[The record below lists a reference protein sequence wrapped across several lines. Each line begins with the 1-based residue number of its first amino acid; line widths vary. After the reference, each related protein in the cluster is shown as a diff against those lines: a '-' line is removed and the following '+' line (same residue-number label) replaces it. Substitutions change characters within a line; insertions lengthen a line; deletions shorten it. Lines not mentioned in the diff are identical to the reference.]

1 MAQPLQPNLS
11 STGAAIFDNA
21 SADRALSLPQ
31 VTPFNVNRKGFAPK
45 GASGRRA
52 ERNQPIGRPEG
63 PQSCSI
69 LPPHNVPGLYLSVV
83 PVSSILI
90 RDPLVSLSNNL
101 TKLASSPRRPGRSAS
116 ARSRRISTGRLANVA
131 STSRLRRSRAPVNRR
146 GGLVLL
152 LDIVVAAGC
161 LARRWRDA

>member
-1 MAQPLQPNLS
+1 MAQPRHPNLS
-11 STGAAIFDNA
+11 SNGAAILDNA
-21 SADRALSLPQ
+21 SADLALSLPH
-31 VTPFNVNRKGFAPK
+31 VTPFNVKRKGFAPK
-45 GASGRRA
+45 GASGSRA
-52 ERNQPIGRPEG
+52 DRNQPIGLPEG

-90 RDPLVSLSNNL
+90 RDPLVSLSSRR

-116 ARSRRISTGRLANVA
+116 ARSLLISIGLLANVA
-131 STSRLRRSRAPVNRR
+131 STKRLRRSRAPAKRM

-152 LDIVVAAGC
+152 LDIVVVAAGC
-161 LARRWRDA
+161 

>member
-1 MAQPLQPNLS
+1 M
-11 STGAAIFDNA
+11 
-21 SADRALSLPQ
+21 
-31 VTPFNVNRKGFAPK
+31 
-45 GASGRRA
+45 GRCD
-52 ERNQPIGRPEG
+52 G

-69 LPPHNVPGLYLSVV
+69 DPPHNVPGLYLSVV

-101 TKLASSPRRPGRSAS
+101 TKLASSPRKPGRSAS
-116 ARSRRISTGRLANVA
+116 ARRRRISIGLLANVA
-131 STSRLRRSRAPVNRR
+131 NTSRLRRSRAPANRR

-161 LARRWRDA
+161 LARRWRALSALVHHGTSAMSCRVAVFRPLSAPMTTLPVQKQVS